1 MRDPTIPVAPPGLAA
16 FRLPYPG
23 ARALATS
30 YRPYGTDVVP
40 QPTPFR
46 HHHRFLSAAARRG
59 IQPSLEQGR
68 AAAEAMIH
76 RTDVTMAFR
85 RVAFWG
91 NIGYHSGLWENAC
104 SSATATSR
112 ASGSRAQSAEAESV
126 GAGNGRRRLGTSR
139 PPDAPL
145 AAGAD
150 VRENWRGLGQVAG
163 NKMDP
168 VVAYGEA
175 SGRRK
180 PAGFPHARHLRE
192 EFAISPSVKSA
203 DGRKSGRRD
212 NAPMG

>member
-1 MRDPTIPVAPPGLAA
+1 MGKRVFI
-16 FRLPYPG
+16 
-23 ARALATS
+23 S
-30 YRPYGTDVVP
+30 YCHKQGEWVQERMLLKRNLLVQETADGDWELRVP
-40 QPTPFR
+40 
-46 HHHRFLSAAARRG
+46 H
-59 IQPSLEQGR
+59 
-68 AAAEAMIH
+68 
-76 RTDVTMAFR
+76 
-85 RVAFWG
+85 
-91 NIGYHSGLWENAC
+91 
-104 SSATATSR
+104 
-112 ASGSRAQSAEAESV
+112 
-126 GAGNGRRRLGTSR
+126 
-139 PPDAPL
+139 APL

-180 PAGFPHARHLRE
+180 PAGSLHARHLRE